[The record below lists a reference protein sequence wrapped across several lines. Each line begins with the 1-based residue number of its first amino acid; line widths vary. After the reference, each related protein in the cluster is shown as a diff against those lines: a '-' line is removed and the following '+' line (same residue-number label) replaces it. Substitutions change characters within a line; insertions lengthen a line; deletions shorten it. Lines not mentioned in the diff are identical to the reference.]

1 MGGLLLPGS
10 WPWDC
15 PCPLLLP
22 GGWESGKPQV
32 SQRLHRTGAAC
43 PAGPGRPSCPC
54 PLRPRTLLPGGRPRW
69 SCPSRPLEARLPG
82 AQLRSHLATAQT
94 PAKQGSPALAER
106 EGTTEGQAHPTTS
119 GRGGQGLLTG
129 PGRLEEARLVPGR
142 GWARPLPLRPP
153 LVRSASSSTYLT
165 ESHTIFLF
173 YYHQGQGQPLLS
185 NKRNAL
191 NGLLYS

>member
-1 MGGLLLPGS
+1 M
-10 WPWDC
+10 
-15 PCPLLLP
+15 
-22 GGWESGKPQV
+22 
-32 SQRLHRTGAAC
+32 TG
-43 PAGPGRPSCPC
+43 
-54 PLRPRTLLPGGRPRW
+54 
-69 SCPSRPLEARLPG
+69 
-82 AQLRSHLATAQT
+82 
-94 PAKQGSPALAER
+94 
-106 EGTTEGQAHPTTS
+106 GQAGPTTS

-191 NGLLYS
+191 NGLLLDYPELRAGAGDLALGLRGRGAKRGWASGSPWLHARLPLPAGGGAKRGLVA